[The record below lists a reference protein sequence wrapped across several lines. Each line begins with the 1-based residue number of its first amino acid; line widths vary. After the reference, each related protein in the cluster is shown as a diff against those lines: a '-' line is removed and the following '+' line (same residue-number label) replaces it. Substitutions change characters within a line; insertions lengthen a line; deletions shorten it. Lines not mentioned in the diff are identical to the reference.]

1 MLPLYLGGVPNM
13 KQEVLFVA
21 EIMALHVSVAHG
33 CNKGDD
39 LPRYNQKAATELI

>member
-13 KQEVLFVA
+13 KQEVLFVT
-21 EIMALHVSVAHG
+21 EITALHVSVALG
-33 CNKGDD
+33 CYKGDD